1 MQVYGHGLM
10 EVITETKKIN
20 LMAVMTTQ
28 EVDLE
33 HQVGKIQMALCGFM
47 EDKSMEKIHLWTNYG
62 L

>member
-1 MQVYGHGLM
+1 M